1 MMNFD
6 AGIKYRGWE
15 LSGTY
20 YQRWLSEFTGPG
32 IGPAGLPEVVTR
44 GFEMETSKM
53 LVPRTLMLFV
63 AGSSIYGK
71 YGNPYDLRL
80 GLNYY
85 PFKNRVIRWNNEVLY
100 LDKSATGNN
109 TLPYIVGNTGP
120 IFDTTLE
127 MAF

>member
-1 MMNFD
+1 
-6 AGIKYRGWE
+6 
-15 LSGTY
+15 
-20 YQRWLSEFTGPG
+20 
-32 IGPAGLPEVVTR
+32 
-44 GFEMETSKM
+44 
-53 LVPRTLMLFV
+53 MLFV
-63 AGSSIYGK
+63 MGSSIYGK
-71 YGNPYDLRL
+71 YGNPYDLRA

-127 MAF
+127 LAF